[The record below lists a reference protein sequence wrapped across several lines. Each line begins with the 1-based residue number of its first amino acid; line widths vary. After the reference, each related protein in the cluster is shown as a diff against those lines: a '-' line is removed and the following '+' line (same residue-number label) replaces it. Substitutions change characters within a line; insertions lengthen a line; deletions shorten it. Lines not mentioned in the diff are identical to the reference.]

1 MKGSFTGMGQEHMR
15 GVFSLQEVRKVGTG
29 TTTRKTVM
37 KTFWFVDQ
45 DEKTGEILIQ
55 SLNHNYVP
63 TGPVK
68 TISREELLEKYSP
81 ELEFYVQTV
90 FPKMREINEAVEAG
104 DQHRDKNELFSAE
117 FEYENALE
125 LDIENVKANFGIGL
139 TYLAQGEKDKAES
152 ILSRLVTLDAAFQ
165 KEHKHLF
172 NEFGI
177 NLRKSQMYD
186 KALEYYEKAIELG
199 KEDPNLFLNIARVY
213 LEAKDYTSCVITI
226 KKALELDNKNEIAI
240 KMLTWMAGK
249 NFVDKDQVAEIIA
262 QYSTESSF
270 EA

>member
-1 MKGSFTGMGQEHMR
+1 MKGSFTGMGQERMR

-45 DEKTGEILIQ
+45 DDQSGEIMIQ

-63 TGPVK
+63 TGPIK
-68 TISREELLEKYSP
+68 AISREELLEKYSP

-90 FPKMREINEAVEAG
+90 FPKMREISETVDAA
-104 DQHRDKNELFSAE
+104 DAHREKNELFSAE
-117 FEYENALE
+117 FEYSNALE
-125 LDIENVKANFGIGL
+125 LDVENVRANFGIGL
-139 TYLAQGEKDKAES
+139 TYLAQGDKEKAES

-186 KALEYYEKAIELG
+186 KALEYYEKAIDLG

-213 LEAKDYTSCVITI
+213 IEAKDYMSAVITI
-226 KKALELDNKNEIAI
+226 RKALAIDSRNEVAI
-240 KMLTWMAGK
+240 KMLTWMAAKGFG
-249 NFVDKDQVAEIIA
+249 NKDEINEILREV
-262 QYSTESSF
+262 Q
-270 EA
+270 